1 MGRSFN
7 RARVPQLKQ
16 VQLVEPQGVRRL
28 GAWVAA
34 VTFGLATGAVAPS
47 LAQEGGER
55 VELSYRSS
63 EGCPNEAAFMAHVR
77 ARTGLARIAGAGE
90 AARSFVV
97 ALEIG
102 PPANG
107 SVTLKDASGRQG
119 TRRVQAD
126 TCADVADAL
135 SLVVAL
141 AIDPGARSLP
151 ERTPSPLAASTP
163 PPRAAPTSSSASP
176 DLLSAPREPH
186 EGAASP
192 PRGAIRTGAHGV
204 LFAGVDFSMD
214 SGVSPSM
221 LFGPSPFL
229 GWQAGSAKALAPSFR
244 LAFLRAATGAIG
256 APDGTATF
264 TWTVGRLDA
273 CSVALAG
280 EGLRATACARVE
292 AGSLQVAGGA
302 IADSLTRVR
311 PWLAA
316 GVLARGEWTFLA
328 PLFLDAEVGALV
340 RATTD
345 RFFFVPDTTVYKVP
359 WLGASASVG
368 AGAHFL

>member
-1 MGRSFN
+1 
-7 RARVPQLKQ
+7 
-16 VQLVEPQGVRRL
+16 
-28 GAWVAA
+28 
-34 VTFGLATGAVAPS
+34 
-47 LAQEGGER
+47 
-55 VELSYRSS
+55 
-63 EGCPNEAAFMAHVR
+63 MAHVR
-77 ARTGLARIAGAGE
+77 ARTALARIAGAGP
-90 AARSFVV
+90 AVRSFAV

-107 SVTLKDASGRQG
+107 SVTLKDASGHQG

-151 ERTPSPLAASTP
+151 ERMPSPPAEWTP
-163 PPRAAPTSSSASP
+163 PRSAAPASSSASP
-176 DLLSAPREPH
+176 NLLSAPGEPQ
-186 EGAASP
+186 EGAAPP

-214 SGVSPSM
+214 SGVSPST

-280 EGLRATACARVE
+280 EGLRATACVRAE
-292 AGSLQVAGGA
+292 AGSLQVTGGA

-359 WLGASASVG
+359 SLGASASVG

>member
-1 MGRSFN
+1 M
-7 RARVPQLKQ
+7 
-16 VQLVEPQGVRRL
+16 
-28 GAWVAA
+28 AA
-34 VTFGLATGAVAPS
+34 IASGLAMAPVAPS
-47 LAQEGGER
+47 LGQEEGEPI
-55 VELSYRSS
+55 ELSYRSS

-77 ARTGLARIAGAGE
+77 ARTALARIAGAGE
-90 AARSFVV
+90 AVRSFAVT
-97 ALEIG
+97 LDIG

-107 SVTLKDASGRQG
+107 SVTLKEASGRQG
-119 TRRVQAD
+119 TRRVQAGN
-126 TCADVADAL
+126 CADVADAL

-151 ERTPSPLAASTP
+151 ERTPSPPAASTP
-163 PPRAAPTSSSASP
+163 PPSAALASSSASP
-176 DLLSAPREPH
+176 GVLSASREPQ
-186 EGAASP
+186 EGAAP
-192 PRGAIRTGAHGV
+192 PARGAIRTDAHSV

-214 SGVSPSM
+214 SGVSPST

-229 GWQAGSAKALAPSFR
+229 GWQAGGARALAPSFR

-328 PLFLDAEVGALV
+328 PLFLDAEVGALL

>member
-1 MGRSFN
+1 MMIESAFGSGLRPTRKPPRLR
-7 RARVPQLKQ
+7 RAWL
-16 VQLVEPQGVRRL
+16 
-28 GAWVAA
+28 AA
-34 VTFGLATGAVAPS
+34 VTFGLATGAVAPG
-47 LAQEGGER
+47 LAQEEQEEGEPI
-55 VELSYRSS
+55 ELSYRSS
-63 EGCPNEAAFMAHVR
+63 EGCPNEAAFMAEVR
-77 ARTGLARIAGAGE
+77 ARTPLALIAGAG
-90 AARSFVV
+90 AAVRSFAVS
-97 ALEIG
+97 LEIG
-102 PPANG
+102 PPAKG

-141 AIDPGARSLP
+141 AVDPGAKSLP
-151 ERTPSPLAASTP
+151 ERTPSPAAASTP
-163 PPRAAPTSSSASP
+163 PLRAAPASSGASAN
-176 DLLSAPREPH
+176 LVSATGDPH
-186 EGAASP
+186 EGTAPP

-214 SGVSPSM
+214 SGVSPST
-221 LFGPSPFL
+221 LLGPSPFL
-229 GWQAGSAKALAPSFR
+229 GWQAGSARALASSFR
-244 LAFLRAATGAIG
+244 LAFLRAATGTIG

-302 IADSLTRVR
+302 IVDSLTRVR

-328 PLFLDAEVGALV
+328 PLFLEVDVGALV

-345 RFFFVPDTTVYKVP
+345 RFFFEPDTTVYKVP
-359 WLGASASVG
+359 SLGASASVG